1 MASVRVLFGFFLIG
15 HGLAHASWFVPAVF
29 LKREYV
35 ADQSAR
41 TRVPPARLG
50 WPPGVMAV
58 VVTWIFV
65 AGGIGVLGH
74 HGWWAVVTLVAVVVS
89 VLLATWWWDPVHGAS
104 LFALLCNAII
114 LGVVLLA
121 LAAQVLGGP
130 GVGD

>member
-50 WPPGVMAV
+50 W
-58 VVTWIFV
+58 IFV

-74 HGWWAVVTLVAVVVS
+74 HGWRAVVTLVAVVVS